1 MKRHA
6 DPEALQHPKQALV
19 NLARRSRRQAVRTD
33 MVPTGEREVGVG
45 YSARLIEFAQRHW
58 DPSRAAEAS
67 RSLARCIEAVRSVV
81 LKFR

>member
-1 MKRHA
+1 
-6 DPEALQHPKQALV
+6 
-19 NLARRSRRQAVRTD
+19 